1 MPRKAKDE
9 EKTGKEKKAKVQTT
23 TKNSTKKSIT
33 GTTQSNVS
41 QSSNINVA
49 KSQNANSKKV
59 AKITNKATSIS
70 NASKASKPS
79 SAPIKKGS
87 SSKKSSKT
95 NTKITKNEYYDLPT
109 SYPETI
115 VKILAQTPTIL
126 FVYWD
131 ISEKDRKKLKKQ
143 FGEDIFQN
151 TTPYLII
158 KNETKNYQYEVEVND
173 YANSWYLHIPDSD
186 CKYEVILIR
195 KAKGNFNFNP
205 NNSENNNNNNNNNS
219 NNNSNSN
226 NTHKIYNNSDFNNTY
241 YSVINNCIT
250 ITSSN
255 DLQTPNDHILF
266 EKLGRNI
273 FFQNVKSKEVQSKD
287 ISSFAYMH
295 NIGRIYHIYD
305 LYKEMYK
312 DELNGDELGTSLS
325 SSHMSF

>member
-1 MPRKAKDE
+1 M
-9 EKTGKEKKAKVQTT
+9 
-23 TKNSTKKSIT
+23 
-33 GTTQSNVS
+33 
-41 QSSNINVA
+41 
-49 KSQNANSKKV
+49 
-59 AKITNKATSIS
+59 
-70 NASKASKPS
+70 
-79 SAPIKKGS
+79 
-87 SSKKSSKT
+87 
-95 NTKITKNEYYDLPT
+95 
-109 SYPETI
+109 
-115 VKILAQTPTIL
+115 L

-131 ISEKDRKKLKKQ
+131 VSEKDKQKLKKQ

-205 NNSENNNNNNNNNS
+205 NNSENNNNNNNS
-219 NNNSNSN
+219 NNNSDSN
-226 NTHKIYNNSDFNNTY
+226 NAYKSYNNSDFNNIY

-273 FFQNVKSKEVQSKD
+273 FFQNVKNKEVQSKD

-295 NIGRIYHIYD
+295 NIGNIYHIYD